1 MYSFTI
7 LLIGVEI
14 LEFWSLNAWLDLL
27 IAFICRLMGF
37 GFLLEENVQEIRV
50 RVKQIALVLSWLCV
64 TR

>member
-14 LEFWSLNAWLDLL
+14 LEFWSLNARLDLL